1 MRSIKRLL
9 LALVIGSLAASSVRA
24 QEGLF
29 TLRSMTPETAL
40 AAARAAM
47 EFCRQQ
53 GYQVGVAVVDR
64 GGLLQVFLRDRLAG
78 PHTVDIATRKAW
90 TAASFRL
97 STSALA
103 AQTQAGNVMSGLR
116 ADARVMAI
124 GGGLPMEGGGTTLGG
139 IGVSGAPGGE
149 ADEACARA
157 GIRAVSDALE
167 F

>member
-1 MRSIKRLL
+1 MPSIKQLL
-9 LALVIGSLAASSVRA
+9 LALWIGLLAAPSARA
-24 QEGLF
+24 QDGLF
-29 TLRSMTPETAL
+29 ALRSMTPETAL
-40 AAARAAM
+40 TAARAAM

-64 GGLLQVFLRDRLAG
+64 AGLLQVFLRDRLAG

-157 GIRAVSDALE
+157 GIRAVSDTLE